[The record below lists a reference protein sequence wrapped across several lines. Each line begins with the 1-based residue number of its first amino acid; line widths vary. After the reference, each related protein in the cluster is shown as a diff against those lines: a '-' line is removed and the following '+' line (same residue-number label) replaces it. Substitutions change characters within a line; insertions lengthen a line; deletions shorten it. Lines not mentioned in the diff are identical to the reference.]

1 MVPRQAGAMCQSCI
15 SSISS
20 NSGSTQNTN
29 WYKGTYCEVTLP
41 SDSASFSRNSQKE
54 HLQQNVIFPD
64 YIKFPSIISYV
75 ILFTVS
81 YPLPSRLNANKP
93 ICFVGAAAAK
103 KAPAG
108 DDDDDADE
116 EMMEE
121 ELAEQDPE
129 VEVKEPEDVD

>member
-1 MVPRQAGAMCQSCI
+1 M
-15 SSISS
+15 
-20 NSGSTQNTN
+20 
-29 WYKGTYCEVTLP
+29 
-41 SDSASFSRNSQKE
+41 
-54 HLQQNVIFPD
+54 
-64 YIKFPSIISYV
+64 